1 MLNETFSVIFKHRD
15 SGSKEAGEALAQ
27 MLRLGKSQ
35 SWQDAL
41 EVLTG
46 NRAMSVQPILGFF
59 QPLREWLQQTN
70 EANGDE
76 PGWM

>member
-15 SGSKEAGEALAQ
+15 SGSKEAGEALAK
-27 MLRLGKSQ
+27 KSQ

-46 NRAMSVQPILGFF
+46 NREMSVQPILGFF
-59 QPLREWLQQTN
+59 HLFLSLFQHAIYFNKTVNTQN
-70 EANGDE
+70 
-76 PGWM
+76 

>member
-1 MLNETFSVIFKHRD
+1 MLNETFFCD
-15 SGSKEAGEALAQ
+15 FQTPCSGSKEAGEALAQ